1 MGGLTLRA
9 ACRSVPPARAVM
21 RNIYKSP
28 SFFRRH
34 WFLALL
40 ITVAGFA
47 CIGAVV
53 AYTLHLE
60 WMHKAES
67 FDMTELGK
75 MESASTIFDCKGA
88 TFGYIYEQKREPV
101 TLSLM
106 AVDLQR
112 AVVSAEDNRF
122 YTHNGS
128 DFRGIVRA
136 ALKNLRSNR
145 VRQGA
150 STITQQLA
158 RNTFPLKGRT
168 FSRKI
173 LEIYVAR
180 RIETTL
186 TKDQIM
192 EYYLNRIYLGSG
204 LYGVEAASKGY
215 FGKHARD
222 LSLGEAATLAGLIKS
237 PNNLSPWHDK
247 RAAQNARDFVLGRM
261 VDESY
266 ITREQYHATVDE
278 ELTVKPRILASSDSY
293 ALEAIRQQVIAQ
305 VGLDRAISQGLK
317 IYTTVD
323 ARLQKTAEDALH
335 DQLNEVERN
344 PSFQN
349 HGTYEQYAAR
359 FRDEERRVSQATTA
373 GAPDA
378 AVAPTAN
385 VHSVMPA
392 PDYLQG
398 ALLVLNNADG
408 AILAVVGGRDFHH
421 SEYNRATHPQ
431 ARRPAGTAFTPLVF
445 AAAYQKGIF
454 PGRLFLDQVLD
465 NRQVMVGGQ
474 TGILGEWGVERIG
487 NHYEGPIPAALA
499 LIDGKNSA
507 TVRVGNETGLDNV
520 LALAKRAGIASP
532 LREFPATFLGSSEI
546 TLSELALAYTGFPNG
561 GWRPAAPYLL
571 SKIED
576 ADGEVL
582 FQTKRGGG
590 KVRIVDEAPAY
601 QVHSA
606 LVQEMKTGVAAAAT
620 SRYGLRPMVAGGK
633 PGTAYNFTDALFA
646 GYNSEVTCAVWM
658 GFDKPSPI
666 YRGAFGSQLALPVWV
681 KIMNSAAQFYPTR
694 DVPMPRSLVK
704 VEICEKS
711 GELATERCFETV
723 AGEKHKTSFTT
734 YATAAQKPTQYCQVH
749 TAGRSAIGALVAA
762 RLGAKDAGINKG
774 PDTVDGKTVARAVAA
789 TDTGAVKPVQ
799 IKSQTV
805 VEANGHDPYDLIQPA
820 VAASSTGELLAN
832 GGPGDAQN
840 QAPENG
846 NNRPG
851 VPVDKPVR
859 PALPVAP
866 AEQQDSALPPPAKV
880 EPPDPL
886 DFN

>member
-1 MGGLTLRA
+1 
-9 ACRSVPPARAVM
+9 M
-21 RNIYKSP
+21 RNIYKGP
-28 SFFRRH
+28 PFYRRH

-40 ITVAGFA
+40 ITLAAFA
-47 CIGAVV
+47 CVGAVV
-53 AYTLHLE
+53 AYTLHLQ
-60 WMHKAES
+60 WLSKAES
-67 FDMTELGK
+67 FDMTALGK
-75 MESASTIFDCKGA
+75 MESASTIFDSKGA

-101 TLSLM
+101 PLSEM

-128 DFRGIVRA
+128 DFRGILRA

-150 STITQQLA
+150 STVTQQLA

-222 LSLGEAATLAGLIKS
+222 LSVGEAATLAGLIKS
-237 PNNLSPWHDK
+237 PNKLSPWSDK

-261 VDESY
+261 VDEHY
-266 ITREQYHATVDE
+266 ITREQYQAAADE
-278 ELTVKPRILASSDSY
+278 PLAVKPRILASSDSY

-323 ARLQKTAEDALH
+323 ARLQKTAEDALR
-335 DQLNEVERN
+335 DQLNDVERN

-349 HGTYEQYAAR
+349 HTTYEQYATR
-359 FRDEERRVSQATTA
+359 FREEERKASQAAT
-373 GAPDA
+373 PDA
-378 AVAPTAN
+378 TTPAVN
-385 VHSVMPA
+385 VHNVMPP

-398 ALLVLNNADG
+398 AMLVLNNADG
-408 AILAVVGGRDFHH
+408 AILAVVGGRDFKH
-421 SEYNRATHPQ
+421 SEYNRAIHPQ
-431 ARRPAGTAFTPLVF
+431 ARRPAGTAFTPFVF

-474 TGILGEWGVERIG
+474 TGILGEWGVERVG
-487 NHYEGPIPAALA
+487 NHYEGPIPAAMA
-499 LIDGKNSA
+499 LVDGKNAA
-507 TVRVGNETGLDNV
+507 TVRVGNEVGLSKV
-520 LALAKRAGIASP
+520 LELAKRAGINSP

-582 FQTKRGGG
+582 FQSKRGP
-590 KVRIVDEAPAY
+590 KVRIVDEEPAY

-606 LVQEMKTGVAAAAT
+606 LAQELKTGIASAAT
-620 SRYGLRPMVAGGK
+620 TRFGLRAMAAGGK
-633 PGTAYNFTDALFA
+633 PGTAYNFTDALFS

-681 KIMNSAAQFYPTR
+681 KVMNAAAQFYPTR
-694 DVPMPRSLVK
+694 DIPVPRKLTR

-711 GELATERCFETV
+711 GELATDRCFETV
-723 AGEKHKTSFTT
+723 AGEKHRTTFVT
-734 YATAAQKPTQYCQVH
+734 YATAVEKPTQYCQVH
-749 TAGRSAIGALVAA
+749 SAGRSAVALAAAA
-762 RLGAKDAGINKG
+762 RLGAQDAGVKTK
-774 PDTVDGKTVARAVAA
+774 DTIEGKTVRAAVAVV
-789 TDTGAVKPVQ
+789 DLSAVKPIPV
-799 IKSQTV
+799 KSQTV
-805 VEANGHDPYDLIQPA
+805 VEPQGRDPYDLIQPA
-820 VAASSTGELLAN
+820 VAASSTGELLAGGN
-832 GGPGDAQN
+832 GDQN

-846 NNRPG
+846 NGRNGEPEKKVMR
-851 VPVDKPVR
+851 
-859 PALPVAP
+859 ALPVAP
-866 AEQQDSALPPPAKV
+866 
-880 EPPDPL
+880 EPPDTPPIPVTIDPPEPL
-886 DFN
+886 EFN

>member
-1 MGGLTLRA
+1 
-9 ACRSVPPARAVM
+9 M

-28 SFFRRH
+28 PFYRRH

-40 ITVAGFA
+40 MTLALFAGV
-47 CIGAVV
+47 GAVV
-53 AYTLHLE
+53 AYTLHLQ
-60 WMHKAES
+60 WLDKAGS
-67 FDMTELGK
+67 FDMTALAK

-101 TLSLM
+101 PLSAM
-106 AVDLQR
+106 AADLQH

-128 DFRGIVRA
+128 DFRGILRA
-136 ALKNLRSNR
+136 SIKNLRSSR
-145 VRQGA
+145 IRQGA

-261 VDESY
+261 VDENY
-266 ITREQYHATVDE
+266 ISREQSQAATDE
-278 ELTVKPRILASSDSY
+278 DLAVKPRILASSDSY

-305 VGLDRAISQGLK
+305 VGLDRAISEGLK

-335 DQLNEVERN
+335 DQLNEVERH

-349 HGTYEQYAAR
+349 HPTYEQYSDR
-359 FRDEERRVSQATTA
+359 FREEEKKASQVAQ
-373 GAPDA
+373 DA
-378 AVAPTAN
+378 AAPPVN
-385 VHSVMPA
+385 VHSVLPV

-398 ALLVLNNADG
+398 ALLVMNNANG
-408 AILAVVGGRDFHH
+408 AVLAVVGGRDFRH
-421 SEYNRATHPQ
+421 SEFNRATNPQ
-431 ARRPAGTAFTPLVF
+431 ARRPAGTAFTPFVF

-474 TGILGEWGVERIG
+474 TGILGEWGVERAA

-499 LIDGKNSA
+499 LVDGKNSA
-507 TVRVGNETGLDNV
+507 TVRVGNEAGLDNV

-546 TLSELALAYTGFPNG
+546 TLSELALAYTSFPNG

-571 SKIED
+571 TKIED

-582 FQTKRGGG
+582 FQAKQGAR
-590 KVRIVDEAPAY
+590 VRVVDEAPAY

-606 LVQEMKTGVAAAAT
+606 LVQELKTGVGSAAS
-620 SRYGLRPMVAGGK
+620 SRYGLRQMAAGGK
-633 PGTAYNFTDALFA
+633 PGTSYNFTDALFA
-646 GYNSEVTCAVWM
+646 GYDSEVTCAVWM
-658 GFDKPSPI
+658 GFDKPTPI

-681 KIMNSAAQFYPTR
+681 KVMNAAAQYYPTK
-694 DVPMPRSLVK
+694 DFPMPRTLSK
-704 VEICEKS
+704 VEVCEKS
-711 GELATERCFETV
+711 GELATDRCFESV
-723 AGEKHKTSFTT
+723 AGEKHRTTFTT
-734 YATAAQKPTQYCQVH
+734 YATAAEKPTQYCQVH
-749 TAGRSAIGALVAA
+749 SGGRSAIGTLALT
-762 RLGAKDAGINKG
+762 RLGQANTSNTGKAAADATSG
-774 PDTVDGKTVARAVAA
+774 GKTVAKAVGVV
-789 TDTGAVKPVQ
+789 DLSAVKAVPV
-799 IKSQTV
+799 KSQTV
-805 VEANGHDPYDLIQPA
+805 VEEAGKDPYDLVQPN
-820 VAASSTGELLAN
+820 VALSADGSLLAS
-832 GGPGDAQN
+832 GGTADQGN
-840 QAPENG
+840 KAPEDG
-846 NNRPG
+846 SSKPG
-851 VPVDKPVR
+851 TAPEKTVKR
-859 PALPVAP
+859 ALPVTAAETQDAP
-866 AEQQDSALPPPAKV
+866 AIPVKVDPPA
-880 EPPDPL
+880 PL